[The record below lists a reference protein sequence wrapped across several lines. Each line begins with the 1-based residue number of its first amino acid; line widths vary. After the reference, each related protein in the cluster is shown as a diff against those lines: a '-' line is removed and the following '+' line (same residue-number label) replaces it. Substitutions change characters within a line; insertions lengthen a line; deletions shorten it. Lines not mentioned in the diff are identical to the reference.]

1 MGNTASSESGAD
13 SSDKEE
19 KTISPTST
27 MENTASDEP
36 AAAFSHEEAKS
47 FNVASISHNQVCG
60 PSLRPEVLRRSLRER
75 GLCVGESD
83 LKDALAKHST
93 ILE

>member
-1 MGNTASSESGAD
+1 MGNTASSESSAD

-19 KTISPTST
+19 KTTNRTST
-27 MENTASDEP
+27 MENTASDESG
-36 AAAFSHEEAKS
+36 AAFSHEAKS
-47 FNVASISHNQVCG
+47 FNEASTSNKQVCG

-83 LKDALAKHST
+83 LKDALAKHNT